1 MSEITLRRVGSSLVT
16 TVPKEAASQLQL
28 QEGQRFDVQVENGR
42 LVMVPQSAD
51 TDKVK
56 AAHERAMNKYRDVFK
71 KLADA

>member
-16 TVPKEAASQLQL
+16 TVPAEAANQLHL

-42 LVMVPQSAD
+42 LVMVPKSAD
-51 TDKVK
+51 TDRVE
-56 AAHERAMNKYRDVFK
+56 AAHERVMNQYRAVFQ